1 MFSEAT
7 KCTHNLDLHAQVQ
20 HAHAGTEYG
29 SILMYDPVQRARAGT
44 DSCMLRYSMHALVLI
59 LSCVVLLA
67 IVQAS
72 YSGLA
77 TKRAS
82 TADGNV
88 TQHVDGEHKS
98 WSHRRHSTEAG
109 NHQQELTW

>member
-1 MFSEAT
+1 
-7 KCTHNLDLHAQVQ
+7 
-20 HAHAGTEYG
+20 
-29 SILMYDPVQRARAGT
+29 
-44 DSCMLRYSMHALVLI
+44 MHALVLI

-88 TQHVDGEHKS
+88 TQHIDGEHKS

-109 NHQQELTW
+109 NHQQELTWYTVFTTVFVQIFQ